1 MKELMEKR
9 NNLITEMEGLVNKA
23 KQETRAFDENETN
36 RVEEIKKEIRSID
49 VTIKAEEEMRSFEK
63 VEEKQEERKDDKKM
77 EKRNLGKE
85 LMEGKTLNLN
95 EVRAV
100 TENVTTSGNV
110 AVGKEIVGQSWADTI
125 LRNVEYVS
133 PLYGMANKIVTTQP
147 HNIAL
152 QGNKIGKFVKTGE
165 LADYVAQN
173 ANFKSKQLGA
183 VKYTNMFT
191 ISKELIQDSM
201 YDVEGEL
208 KAQTAEA
215 LGQTLDEMIIKGDSS
230 ENVEGLEMLSKA
242 REITAG
248 GVKKVSE
255 NDLLNM
261 FYAVKPRY
269 RQNAVWILSD
279 ATCRE
284 LAKLK
289 DEQGRPLLTQSYNV
303 APVGSTETTG
313 VTTFL
318 LGKPVIVN
326 DFVPAIDS
334 DKAEKSIYFGD
345 FNKVMTIGIRKNLEV
360 ERSTE
365 FGFLNDSIAVKSS
378 IRLDAKIIDEEAMV
392 CLKSKIA

>member
-23 KQETRAFDENETN
+23 KQETRAFDETETN

-49 VTIKAEEEMRSFEK
+49 VTIKTEEEMRSFEK
-63 VEEKQEERKDDKKM
+63 IEEERKDDEEV

-100 TENVTTSGNV
+100 TENVATSGNV
-110 AVGKEIVGQSWADTI
+110 AVGKEVVGQSWADTI

-289 DEQGRPLLTQSYNV
+289 DTQGRPLLTQSYNV
-303 APVGSTETTG
+303 APIGSKDTAG